1 MDNIPCL
8 KSTKD
13 EYLIEFPL
21 QEKNIF
27 EKVLDLLYFGNEH
40 TAVDDGSEDDGH
52 EHEID
57 TTLEENIETVV
68 EIKLENL
75 RLSLRRELKGIQSEI
90 KDDLEKKIGKLI
102 EKLK

>member
-1 MDNIPCL
+1 MNNIPCL

-40 TAVDDGSEDDGH
+40 TVVDDGSEDDGH
-52 EHEID
+52 EQEMD
-57 TTLEENIETVV
+57 TTLEENIEKVV

-75 RLSLRRELKGIQSEI
+75 RLNLQRELKGIQSEI
-90 KDDLEKKIGKLI
+90 KDDLEEKIGKLL